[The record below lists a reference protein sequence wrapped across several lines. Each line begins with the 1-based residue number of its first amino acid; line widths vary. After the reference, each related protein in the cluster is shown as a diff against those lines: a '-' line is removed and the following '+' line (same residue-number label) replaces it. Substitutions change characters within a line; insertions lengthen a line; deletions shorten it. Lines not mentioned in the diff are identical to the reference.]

1 MYVRGPNCA
10 WQAIEFTRKLDDGM
24 HPELWSEADQSLA
37 THSDFSHAA
46 LVPDLSCCADR
57 GYYSHRPFS
66 CRQNTTS
73 DGAPVDQFRISLV
86 QALSNLRFFLAQR
99 GFKVANYPVIPG
111 EDPPK
116 HLFDPAI
123 QHKCVAL
130 TIQAQRLHAVRS
142 ARMKDYGREESKY
155 ASMENCKK
163 EVNWLK
169 TFYMRQG
176 PHWTVL
182 DTTNGGV
189 EETAA
194 KVLKVLQQLKGV
206 KHATGGMWEWQR
218 ELEVLAGRLSR
229 GRADEAA
236 ASRRAAEEAER
247 AALQRSQEAERR
259 SLMAQT
265 EESQALQQFLSGWH
279 HSLEARLELF
289 AQQFSHLERRVDQD
303 CAQVEG
309 AERRLEA
316 QSVRFEDFQTSV
328 QTAIKV
334 SVSTT
339 KGSMLARCIPLAL
352 ALAAA
357 AAEGSLPARQLM
369 RAEFDARTAFPAAA
383 GCDAGTW
390 REVVHAAPQHAASVR
405 TDADGTVRLLDSYIR
420 QVVNASCL
428 AAFSV
433 WRYQS
438 AAVGRHVQLH
448 LESGNLAAMDCS
460 NMVLRNTGLSD
471 LLQGDCVRSKA
482 ECGSAYCPNDWVSFE
497 VDYSGQKVCSTRSRA
512 DCAHGFEM
520 SGSVGYVCK
529 WNDGDGAC
537 YRAGASDEADYPEKF
552 RKCFASLSSLSERL
566 ASGHEQFSSE
576 IETKCQE
583 VDAELSKRA
592 AESQQALS
600 EISRRL
606 QDVESHGEAAA
617 RGLRALE
624 PFIERVTSRL
634 EDVEQLPPV
643 VDNIRSELSAAGQV
657 LRTAIAA
664 EGKRAEENLQ
674 TLREDLYSCQE
685 SDRLRLAR
693 DLQEVRNLA
702 EASMSLSAGQLPPW
716 RGKLCRMDRR
726 CCWNLLL
733 CLPISV
739 SLEATSLEGS
749 GRREASA
756 AVAISADGAGQ
767 GLVRSQ
773 RWWAPRAPPDE
784 SRPQPLANTGT
795 INPLSCYDT
804 LVKAKIPCINFAK
817 VVCKPWQ
824 AEECQCDERNPI
836 CVTDAAQRS
845 SPSSP
850 ANGRSAI
857 ATQYACCPKPAP
869 DEAEKSTKAPMCEAA
884 SERAQELDTALA
896 SGKEEESRALERLR
910 EEAAAANRNIQAV
923 EARLHDLRTG
933 TAANLQGSEQRLQDL
948 FREALHTATDKAFAQ
963 DQVVSKRLESELHVQ
978 IGAVSAEIKELKSV
992 SMDSSEKLRAVEQ
1005 EFSTLAEKLERVK
1018 GQGISHSWKIPHCLR
1033 RLRYLSLLA
1042 EPGLWLDS
1050 DRFYLGGLGPL
1061 EMRLY
1066 AKGLRG
1072 GYGQCSLAL
1081 RLPSEAAA
1089 KFALP
1094 MMVDLTVAGHTTR
1107 AGQTTDPE
1115 GSDCIIWLAESL
1127 GLLED
1132 HLADELADLSLAAEL
1147 PLLPAPALLA
1157 GCASCPTLSPPGTR
1171 DDLCTVDD
1179 TEEAATDPLV
1189 ALSSTSRARDVRG
1202 VAQVPVRGNEAVSA
1216 AGIGAPLPTLLGT
1229 TECQPSGVFALRSS
1243 WGASCTLPVSK
1254 ASGPFDEQISP
1265 LGSLLGHGQRNPVA
1279 IPADDAAR

>member
-1 MYVRGPNCA
+1 MEVAPTTTG
-10 WQAIEFTRKLDDGM
+10 
-24 HPELWSEADQSLA
+24 SSL
-37 THSDFSHAA
+37 
-46 LVPDLSCCADR
+46 
-57 GYYSHRPFS
+57 
-66 CRQNTTS
+66 
-73 DGAPVDQFRISLV
+73 
-86 QALSNLRFFLAQR
+86 
-99 GFKVANYPVIPG
+99 
-111 EDPPK
+111 
-116 HLFDPAI
+116 
-123 QHKCVAL
+123 
-130 TIQAQRLHAVRS
+130 
-142 ARMKDYGREESKY
+142 
-155 ASMENCKK
+155 
-163 EVNWLK
+163 
-169 TFYMRQG
+169 
-176 PHWTVL
+176 
-182 DTTNGGV
+182 
-189 EETAA
+189 
-194 KVLKVLQQLKGV
+194 
-206 KHATGGMWEWQR
+206 GGMWEWQR

-328 QTAIKV
+328 Q
-334 SVSTT
+334 
-339 KGSMLARCIPLAL
+339 
-352 ALAAA
+352 
-357 AAEGSLPARQLM
+357 
-369 RAEFDARTAFPAAA
+369 
-383 GCDAGTW
+383 
-390 REVVHAAPQHAASVR
+390 
-405 TDADGTVRLLDSYIR
+405 
-420 QVVNASCL
+420 
-428 AAFSV
+428 
-433 WRYQS
+433 
-438 AAVGRHVQLH
+438 
-448 LESGNLAAMDCS
+448 
-460 NMVLRNTGLSD
+460 
-471 LLQGDCVRSKA
+471 
-482 ECGSAYCPNDWVSFE
+482 
-497 VDYSGQKVCSTRSRA
+497 
-512 DCAHGFEM
+512 
-520 SGSVGYVCK
+520 
-529 WNDGDGAC
+529 
-537 YRAGASDEADYPEKF
+537 
-552 RKCFASLSSLSERL
+552 ASLSSLSERL

-702 EASMSLSAGQLPPW
+702 
-716 RGKLCRMDRR
+716 
-726 CCWNLLL
+726 
-733 CLPISV
+733 
-739 SLEATSLEGS
+739 
-749 GRREASA
+749 
-756 AVAISADGAGQ
+756 
-767 GLVRSQ
+767 
-773 RWWAPRAPPDE
+773 
-784 SRPQPLANTGT
+784 
-795 INPLSCYDT
+795 
-804 LVKAKIPCINFAK
+804 
-817 VVCKPWQ
+817 
-824 AEECQCDERNPI
+824 
-836 CVTDAAQRS
+836 
-845 SPSSP
+845 
-850 ANGRSAI
+850 
-857 ATQYACCPKPAP
+857 
-869 DEAEKSTKAPMCEAA
+869 EAA